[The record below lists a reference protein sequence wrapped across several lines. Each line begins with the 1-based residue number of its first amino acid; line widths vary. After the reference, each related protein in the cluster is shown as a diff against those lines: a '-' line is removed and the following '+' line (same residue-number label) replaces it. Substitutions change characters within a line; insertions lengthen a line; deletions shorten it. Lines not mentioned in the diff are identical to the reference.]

1 MDRTFIIREW
11 LRRELER
18 VERAQGPFTSEM
30 EYEALLQE
38 LLAVIDRNTITPS
51 DAQNNE
57 AQHRL

>member
-1 MDRTFIIREW
+1 MSRIFIIREW
-11 LRRELER
+11 LRREL
-18 VERAQGPFTSEM
+18 AAAAGKDGA
-30 EYEALLQE
+30 YESLLRE